1 MELDGSA
8 AAVEDG
14 ASEVVVDERAG
25 GPAQGVEGFD
35 GSAEDGSGNMKRGLV
50 ATREAL
56 PGGAA
61 RANRQPARVRLG
73 PSRVAERPV
82 LPRRPGGAAR
92 ANRQPARVRLGPSRV
107 AERPVLPR
115 RPGNAGGGKG
125 PQVEG
130 MAKGSRLTGV
140 ADGLRSTPGACS
152 G

>member
-1 MELDGSA
+1 M
-8 AAVEDG
+8 
-14 ASEVVVDERAG
+14 
-25 GPAQGVEGFD
+25 
-35 GSAEDGSGNMKRGLV
+35 GLV

-82 LPRRPGGAAR
+82 
-92 ANRQPARVRLGPSRV
+92 V
-107 AERPVLPR
+107 PR

-140 ADGLRSTPGACS
+140 ADGLSPRR
-152 G
+152 